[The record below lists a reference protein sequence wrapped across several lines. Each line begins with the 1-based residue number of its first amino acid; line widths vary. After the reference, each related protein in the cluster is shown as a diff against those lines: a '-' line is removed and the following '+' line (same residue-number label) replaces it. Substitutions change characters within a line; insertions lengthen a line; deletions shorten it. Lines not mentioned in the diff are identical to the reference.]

1 MNLPVAFFV
10 SLCKTTVNPWLA
22 GAALRIALV
31 LYSALHDNYITP
43 PFTDIDYHVALSGA
57 EQLAAG
63 KSPYDAATYRYSPV
77 LAYVMLPS
85 VLLHQSTGKVV
96 FSVADLLCAA
106 VVEAMAV
113 RIGANERELQ
123 WVHAAWLYNPMIAI
137 LSARGSSDALLVA
150 LPVLALLYL
159 LTSPQSNLSSS
170 TLLLVGCLQG
180 SAVHLKIVPII
191 FTPSIITYI
200 WTLSPSWRFFAAR
213 AMLYGL
219 AMLSSLAV
227 ITYYYYTL

>member
-159 LTSPQSNLSSS
+159 LTSPQSNLPSS
-170 TLLLVGCLQG
+170 TLL
-180 SAVHLKIVPII
+180 HLKIVPII